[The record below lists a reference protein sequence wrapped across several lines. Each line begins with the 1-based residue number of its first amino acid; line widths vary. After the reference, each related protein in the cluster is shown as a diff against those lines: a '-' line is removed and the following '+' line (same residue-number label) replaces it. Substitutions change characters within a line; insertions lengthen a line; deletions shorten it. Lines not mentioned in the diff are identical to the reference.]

1 LKAGRI
7 RGEDSNGMLCSEK
20 ELGLSD
26 DHEGIIELAADAP
39 VGSPASRALG
49 LEDPVLEVALT
60 PNRADCAGMRGIARD
75 LAAAGLGTLK
85 PLEADP
91 VQATFQSPLRWRRDF
106 PDGQGDACPRVVGR
120 YFRNVKN
127 GPSPQWLAD
136 RLRAIGLRPISAL
149 VDITNFVTF
158 DLARPLHVFDADTV
172 AGDLTM
178 RFARAGETLGALDG
192 RTYTLDPDMV
202 VIADRDGVQAI
213 GGVMGGEGSGCG
225 EDTTNVFLEVAL
237 FDAKRIAATGRR
249 LGIESD
255 ARYRFERGVDPTS
268 LAWGTR
274 VATRLILEIC
284 GGEASEVVSA
294 GEEPQWQRTATLR
307 LSRIAGLGGVHLPPG
322 EPARILAA
330 LGFEVSE
337 EEDLIRAAVPPWRAD
352 IEGEADLV
360 EEVLRI
366 AGYDAIPP
374 VPVVRAHAV
383 SRPALSPF
391 QRRVNDARRAL
402 AARGLI
408 EAVTYSFLPHEEAA
422 LFGGGDEALRLVNPI
437 SADLDTMR
445 PSVLP
450 NLVAASRR
458 NADRGLAGIALFEV
472 GPAYADATEKGQ
484 RLVAAGVRVG
494 VSGPRHWSAKP
505 RGVDALD
512 AKADAAAALAALG
525 APSDAL
531 DAVAEAPSWYHPGRS
546 GTLRLGAGAL
556 AHFGE
561 LHPAVLAA
569 MKLAGPAAAFEAFL
583 DRVPAPR
590 ARGTARPLLRLSPFQ
605 PVERDFAFVVD
616 ASVPAGA
623 VLRAAKG
630 AERNHIVGV
639 ELFDVYEGEGVGTG
653 KKSVAIAVRLQPTEA
668 TFTDAEIEA
677 IGAKIVAAV
686 AKATGAVLRS

>member
-1 LKAGRI
+1 MRVPLSWLKDHIETDAPAAEIAARATALGIEVEKVEDRAKELAPFVVGYVEEAWKHPNADRLQLCRVNTGAATVQVVCGAPNARTGMKGVFAAPGTLIPGTGAVLKAGRI

-85 PLEADP
+85 PLEAEP

-158 DLARPLHVFDADTV
+158 DLARPLHVFDADTI

-337 EEDLIRAAVPPWRAD
+337 EEDLIRA
-352 IEGEADLV
+352 
-360 EEVLRI
+360 
-366 AGYDAIPP
+366 
-374 VPVVRAHAV
+374 
-383 SRPALSPF
+383 
-391 QRRVNDARRAL
+391 
-402 AARGLI
+402 
-408 EAVTYSFLPHEEAA
+408 
-422 LFGGGDEALRLVNPI
+422 
-437 SADLDTMR
+437 
-445 PSVLP
+445 
-450 NLVAASRR
+450 
-458 NADRGLAGIALFEV
+458 
-472 GPAYADATEKGQ
+472 
-484 RLVAAGVRVG
+484 
-494 VSGPRHWSAKP
+494 
-505 RGVDALD
+505 
-512 AKADAAAALAALG
+512 
-525 APSDAL
+525 
-531 DAVAEAPSWYHPGRS
+531 
-546 GTLRLGAGAL
+546 
-556 AHFGE
+556 
-561 LHPAVLAA
+561 
-569 MKLAGPAAAFEAFL
+569 
-583 DRVPAPR
+583 
-590 ARGTARPLLRLSPFQ
+590 
-605 PVERDFAFVVD
+605 
-616 ASVPAGA
+616 
-623 VLRAAKG
+623 
-630 AERNHIVGV
+630 
-639 ELFDVYEGEGVGTG
+639 
-653 KKSVAIAVRLQPTEA
+653 
-668 TFTDAEIEA
+668 
-677 IGAKIVAAV
+677 
-686 AKATGAVLRS
+686 